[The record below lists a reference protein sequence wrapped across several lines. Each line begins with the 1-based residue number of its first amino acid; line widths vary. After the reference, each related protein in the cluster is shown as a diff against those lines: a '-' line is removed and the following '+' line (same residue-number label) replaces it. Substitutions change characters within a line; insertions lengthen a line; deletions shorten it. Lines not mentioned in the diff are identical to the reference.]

1 MEPVPGRV
9 QPRATAHRPSL
20 TTTGL
25 PAPTRY
31 HPSEL
36 RHRHSLNLL
45 VWYIKTPHIL
55 IASHICGEMASMSK
69 IILYLSKCIH
79 MNTCWYF
86 RSLLLMTNREGWW
99 KSKRYL
105 LSFEGLGQKKKHK
118 EGEWI
123 SPRWFPSLCVC
134 IWLSCGQV
142 VFPCKSLGQT
152 YPMRHCNLSETFKKQ
167 FSRDSWKSCL
177 KPHTLQLVRHTIK
190 TF

>member
-1 MEPVPGRV
+1 MKQQQNQRQEAETQTFPGASSGSVEPVPGRV

-25 PAPTRY
+25 PAPTCD

-36 RHRHSLNLL
+36 WHRHSLNLL
-45 VWYIKTPHIL
+45 VWYVKTPHIL

-99 KSKRYL
+99 KSKTHL
-105 LSFEGLGQKKKHK
+105 LSFEGLGPKKKKKRGSGFLH
-118 EGEWI
+118 GD
-123 SPRWFPSLCVC
+123 FP
-134 IWLSCGQV
+134 
-142 VFPCKSLGQT
+142 VFVYVHGFPVD
-152 YPMRHCNLSETFKKQ
+152 R
-167 FSRDSWKSCL
+167 
-177 KPHTLQLVRHTIK
+177 
-190 TF
+190 